1 MREKPTYE
9 ILLSKQKGI
18 KPLRAALAFGR
29 LGYNIAD
36 NVLYAKGID
45 ENGHERVFAI
55 AGRRFTD
62 ISDSGVVTEDII
74 ANIPSGALSPGDI
87 VQQGTSLT
95 DLVKKLLIAGFK
107 PVLVPPSV
115 SISIDMPAAVEAG
128 HQQEATLSAA
138 FDRGKILG
146 NNIDGTWDE
155 SALQHPRA
163 GQASKYVFQGADNG
177 LSPVFPL
184 GNLQVGDETL
194 LFEASVFYHAGEQP
208 LNSRGEPYMEALP
221 AGSLPIAV
229 SVTGHRMLF
238 FGHSLTVNSSSQV
251 RSLQSSMLNPGS
263 NTAFDIH
270 IPQGATSVVVA
281 YPASIRNI
289 QSVRYV
295 QGLDAQIR
303 DLFEM
308 TIIDVEGANG
318 YNPIPYKVFT
328 YTPIE
333 AFQMSATYKVI
344 L

>member
-9 ILLSKQKGI
+9 ILLSRQKGI

-45 ENGHERVFAI
+45 ENGHEKVFAI
-55 AGRRFTD
+55 AGKRFTD

-95 DLVKKLLIAGFK
+95 DLVKKLLVAGFN
-107 PVLVPPSV
+107 PQLVPPSV
-115 SISIDMPAAVEAG
+115 SLSINMPAAVEAG
-128 HQQEATLSAA
+128 HQQEVALSLA
-138 FDRGKILG
+138 FDQGKILG
-146 NNIDGTWDE
+146 ANSGGTWDD

-184 GNLQVGDETL
+184 GNLQIGDETIA
-194 LFEASVFYHAGEQP
+194 FEASVFFLSGEQP
-208 LNSRGEPYMEALP
+208 LNSRGEPFMEALP
-221 AGSLPIAV
+221 AGSLPASV
-229 SVTGHRMLF
+229 SVTGHRRLF
-238 FGHSLTVNSSSQV
+238 FGHSLSANSSSQV
-251 RSLQSSMLNPGS
+251 RSLQSSVLNPGN

-270 IPQGATSVVVA
+270 IPQGATGVVIA
-281 YPASIRNI
+281 YPATLRNI
-289 QSVRYV
+289 TSVRYA
-295 QGLDAQIR
+295 QGLDAQISE
-303 DLFEM
+303 LFEM
-308 TIIDVEGANG
+308 TLIDVEGANG